1 LVGSAWRTDLEGVR
15 SRSSSAGGERVLQRH
30 DGELSAAERARF
42 GTRLILLGAVGTAV
56 CALTVVLSLTGSAPS
71 DERPFAAFGHA
82 LTVAIPIAVGLYAW
96 QRQPRSR
103 FGPLLIAAGF
113 GWSLTTLAESDT
125 SFFYSV
131 GRVSLWFVEP
141 MVLYLILAFPSGRL
155 TSRVDR
161 ALVATTIAIVAILF
175 VPTAFLVDSYP
186 RLSPLSG
193 CDEACPANFFQLTDS
208 TPAFVE
214 PVRAVREV
222 LISLVF
228 LAVAATLFQRIRGA
242 TRLTRRTITPVLA
255 AAIARLGMYVLF
267 LVVRRIAPASPVTD
281 VVGWILLATL
291 PGIALGFL
299 VGLLRWRLHV
309 AHALE
314 QLSQSILARPTPANL
329 RAAMSR
335 ALEDSSLEVAY
346 WAPGDP
352 GHWVSLDGAAVEL
365 DAGPNRSVTR
375 ISSNG
380 EPAVALVHDSALS
393 EQHGFLDAAASV
405 ALFATENHRLTARLQ
420 SSLDALE
427 GSRTRIVAAADRER
441 RRIERDLHDG
451 AQQRLVALRIKLEL
465 ADDLMDS
472 ELGHA
477 HELVHEVESEIE
489 EALEDVR
496 SLARGIYP
504 SLLADQGLKEA
515 LRAVSLRAP
524 LPTKVECSGVT
535 RYPAEVE
542 SAVYFTC
549 LEALQNA
556 AKHAR
561 GATAVRISIRSN
573 GELRFEVRDDG
584 EGFDTSNGHPGQGL
598 SNMRDRL
605 AAVKGTLTV
614 RSIPGHGTVV
624 SGTVPKAQ
632 FDEQSKPSK
641 AGEKTGEA
649 GIPGHSPA
657 HSLVLRTV
665 AGDHQAEI

>member
-1 LVGSAWRTDLEGVR
+1 VGSAWRTDLEGVG
-15 SRSSSAGGERVLQRH
+15 SRGSTAGGERALQKH
-30 DGELSAAERARF
+30 DGEMTAAERARF
-42 GTRLILLGAVGTAV
+42 STRLILLGAAGTAV
-56 CALTVVLSLTGSAPS
+56 CALTVVLTLTGLAPS
-71 DERPFAAFGHA
+71 EERPFVAFGHA

-103 FGPLLIAAGF
+103 FGPLLIAAGL
-113 GWSLTTLAESDT
+113 GWSLTTLAESDST
-125 SFFYSV
+125 FFYSV
-131 GRVSLWFVEP
+131 GRFSLWFVEP

-155 TSRVDR
+155 TSRADR
-161 ALVATTIAIVAILF
+161 ALVAAVVAIVAILF
-175 VPTAFLVDSYP
+175 VPTAFFVDSYP

-193 CDEACPANFFQLTDS
+193 CEEACPANFFQLTDS

-214 PVRAVREV
+214 PARAVREV
-222 LISLVF
+222 LISLAF
-228 LAVAATLFQRIRGA
+228 LAVAVRLFQRISGA
-242 TRLTRRTITPVLA
+242 TRLTRRTLTPVLG
-255 AAIARLGMYVLF
+255 AAIARLGAYILF
-267 LVVRRIAPASPVTD
+267 LAVRRIAPASFVTD

-314 QLSQSILARPTPANL
+314 QLSQSILARPGPANL
-329 RAAMSR
+329 LAAMSR

-346 WAPGDP
+346 RAPGDP

-365 DAGPNRSVTR
+365 DAGRNRSVTR

-405 ALFATENHRLTARLQ
+405 ALFATENQRLTAKLQ
-420 SSLDALE
+420 ASLDALE

-451 AQQRLVALRIKLEL
+451 AQQHLVALRIKLEL

-472 ELGHA
+472 EPVHS

-549 LEALQNA
+549 LEALQNT

-573 GELRFEVRDDG
+573 GELQFEVRDDG
-584 EGFDTSNGHPGQGL
+584 EGFDTSDGLTGQGL

-605 AAVKGTLTV
+605 AAVGGRLAV
-614 RSIPGHGTVV
+614 RSTPGHGTVV

-632 FDEQSKPSK
+632 IDPSKPSK

-649 GIPGHSPA
+649 GIPGDSPA
-657 HSLVLRTV
+657 HSLALRSV
-665 AGDHQAEI
+665 DRDHQAEN